1 MTRFVLFDLDNTLLD
16 RQLAYARWARSFA
29 ENRGLDDEAVQVLC
43 EADEDGF
50 ATRHAVFDAARRRL
64 NLTET
69 IEELITE
76 YRKEYTAFLEPDDD
90 VIRALQRL
98 RSNDFRVGVIT
109 NGPATQIEK
118 IERAGLRPLI
128 DGVCISQQFGVE
140 KPDARIFHE
149 AIRRCC
155 GTQTPADA
163 GWMVGDSA
171 AFDIA
176 GGRGVGLRTVW
187 LSRGRTW
194 TETEFVPDVIA
205 SNVTDAVEQIL
216 RRTHDG

>member
-1 MTRFVLFDLDNTLLD
+1 MTRFVLFDLDNTLFD
-16 RQLAYARWARSFA
+16 RQLAYAQWARSFA
-29 ENRGLDDEAVQVLC
+29 ERRGLDAEAVRVLC
-43 EADEDGF
+43 EADDDGF
-50 ATRHAVFDAARRRL
+50 ATRHAVFDVARQRL

-76 YRKEYTAFLEPDDD
+76 YRKEYTAFLEPDQDA
-90 VIRALQRL
+90 IRALRRL

-109 NGPATQIEK
+109 NGPTTQNEK
-118 IERAGLRPLI
+118 IERAGLLPLI
-128 DGVCISQQFGVE
+128 DGVCISQQFGVD

-155 GTQTPADA
+155 GIETPTDE

-187 LSRGRTW
+187 LSRSRTW
-194 TETEFVPDVIA
+194 TETDFFPDVIA
-205 SNVTDAVEQIL
+205 SSVSDAVEQIL